1 MRGAISGST
10 VWQAILLPLRRGHFD
25 LISSPMWRRIY
36 CLSRHFALP
45 VIDWF
50 FKVRPVLHFGPFG
63 WEASSFF
70 YVEQS
75 FEG

>member
-25 LISSPMWRRIY
+25 LISSPMWMRNH
-36 CLSRHFALP
+36 CLSRHFALS

-50 FKVRPVLHFGPFG
+50 SKLRPVLQFGPFG
-63 WEASSFF
+63 LEASSFF
-70 YVEQS
+70 YVEQP
-75 FEG
+75 FKD